1 MPESQVVY
9 YVGPGP
15 DALDI
20 PLPDGTSA
28 TAVRDGDGVS
38 VPADTAKSLLE
49 REDFQ
54 KNKPTRREPKVE
66 TPEGKE

>member
-1 MPESQVVY
+1 MSDTETIY

-15 DALDI
+15 DALEI

-28 TAVRDGDGVS
+28 VAHRDGDGVS
-38 VPADTAKSLLE
+38 VPADVAKSLLA

-54 KNKPTRREPKVE
+54 KNKPTRQQPKVE
-66 TPEGKE
+66 TKEKE